1 MENKEVRQHYDEA
14 TETWLFSV
22 VDIVAALTDSANAT
36 DYLKKLRTRDA
47 DVGVYIGTNCPRVE
61 MLSNGKKRK
70 TLAGNVR
77 DIFRINHV
85 IFNMCTKVIIFFGV
99 RHLVL
104 LKREKN

>member
-1 MENKEVRQHYDEA
+1 MH
-14 TETWLFSV
+14 L
-22 VDIVAALTDSANAT
+22 VAALTDSANAT

-47 DVGVYIGTNCPRVE
+47 DVGVYIGTNCPQVE

-85 IFNMCTKVIIFFGV
+85 IFNMYQSDHFFGV

-104 LKREKN
+104 LKGKKLAPRHEAAKK